1 MRYEFYQQNE
11 VTMIKQN
18 AKLNF
23 WDNKGEHWSLCLY
36 GLFSLTMELQGT

>member
-11 VTMIKQN
+11 ITMIKQN

-23 WDNKGEHWSLCLY
+23 CETKKGNTEVMS
-36 GLFSLTMELQGT
+36 FSL